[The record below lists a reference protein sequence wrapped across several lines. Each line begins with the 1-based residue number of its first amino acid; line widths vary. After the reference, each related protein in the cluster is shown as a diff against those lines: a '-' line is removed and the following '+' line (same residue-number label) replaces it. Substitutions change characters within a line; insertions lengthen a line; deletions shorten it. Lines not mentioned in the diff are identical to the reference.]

1 MLVAMEEQRPTGAFV
16 NLASFPPMFPT
27 HTHDLA
33 FWCSLGRAVATFGFL
48 EEMLG
53 KATFALAG
61 SVDAPEEAAAL
72 RAAVGDLHETLEL
85 VLTKPLGT
93 KIDEFEKAATAHP
106 QQPFAN
112 FAELVDALKEAARVR
127 NVICHGSWG
136 PPNER
141 GASIPF
147 FATGKG
153 ERILVFDTPVD
164 VAWLDQLQKHV
175 VELACQVINAVTL
188 RGYRFPGS
196 SGPGKPL

>member
-1 MLVAMEEQRPTGAFV
+1 MEEQLPTSAIV
-16 NLASFPPMFPT
+16 NLAGSPPMFPT
-27 HTHDLA
+27 HAHDLA

-72 RAAVGDLHETLEL
+72 QAAVEDLHETLEL
-85 VLTKPLGT
+85 VLTKPLRT
-93 KIDEFEKAATAHP
+93 KIDEFEKAAKAHP
-106 QQPFAN
+106 QQPCAGL
-112 FAELVDALKEAARVR
+112 AELVGALREAARVR

-136 PPNER
+136 PPDER

-164 VAWLDQLQKHV
+164 VAWLDQLQKQV
-175 VELACQVINAVTL
+175 AELSCQVINAVTL